1 MHLRHPSS
9 IRDDVMRV
17 SLILVLATIILS
29 LGGALFLAI
38 HMEQDRLDSNL
49 MNSARVIARIPAV
62 AHALELEVGQADLS
76 FLDQSV
82 AEVRDIDVIVVADT
96 HSIQYY
102 YSPDRS
108 YVGEP
113 YSGADQNRIL
123 QGEAAY
129 TSNDTGLSGAERCA
143 YAEVR
148 NSGGELLGFVMVG
161 IDLRSVSSIIQ
172 RTVFSFLA
180 IGGAALL
187 LGILLSIQLSN
198 KIKQSLM
205 GYEPDAFLHLF
216 HQREDILEALEEGIL
231 AIDEHLEVIY
241 INGAAAALL
250 GTTSEAAVGR
260 PLRKV
265 YPQSTL
271 DRVVWTGQPEYNV
284 DMVSM
289 ASQRQVRVL
298 SDRMPIRENGRV
310 VGAVAIFR
318 NRTELT
324 RLAEDL
330 TGVRHMVDAM
340 RAYTHEFMN
349 KLHVILGLLQIGETE
364 RAEQYIMDTTRI
376 QHEAVS
382 RIMAQIE
389 DPSAA
394 ALLVGKT
401 SRAAE
406 RGIQLI
412 LEPGSHLSGG
422 ERYLPSAAY
431 VTILGNLIE
440 NAIDS
445 LNQGVRGE
453 KEIRVTIREDE
464 QGLLLCVED
473 TGPGIPPELQ
483 SDLFRRGVSS
493 KGAGHGTGLFLV
505 KSVTDT
511 YHGVIRVEAEPEVG
525 TAIFISFHGPD
536 RAHQEV

>member
-1 MHLRHPSS
+1 MRPRHPSS

-17 SLILVLATIILS
+17 SLILVLATVVLS
-29 LGGALFLAI
+29 LGGTLFLAI

-49 MNSARVIARIPAV
+49 MNSARVIARVPAV
-62 AHALELEVGQADLS
+62 AHALEREVSQADLA

-82 AEVRDIDVIVVADT
+82 AAVRDIDVIVVADI
-96 HSIQYY
+96 HNIQYY

-113 YSGADQNRIL
+113 YSGTDQNRIL

-148 NSGGELLGFVMVG
+148 NSDGELLGFVMVG
-161 IDLRSVSSIIQ
+161 IYLRSVSSIIQ

-231 AIDEHLEVIY
+231 AIDEHADVIY

-250 GTTSEAAVGR
+250 DTTPEAAVGR

-298 SDRMPIRENGRV
+298 SDRMPIRENNRV

-349 KLHVILGLLQIGETE
+349 KLHVILGLLQIGEPE

-401 SRAAE
+401 SRASE

-412 LEPGSHLSGG
+412 LEPGSHLSGE

-453 KEIRVTIREDE
+453 KEIRVTIREEE

-483 SDLFRRGVSS
+483 KDLFRRGVSS

-511 YHGVIRVEAEPEVG
+511 YHGVIRVESEPEVG
-525 TAIFISFHGPD
+525 TAIFISFHAQD
-536 RAHQEV
+536 RAH

>member
-123 QGEAAY
+123 QGEAAD

-187 LGILLSIQLSN
+187 LGIL
-198 KIKQSLM
+198 SL
-205 GYEPDAFLHLF
+205 
-216 HQREDILEALEEGIL
+216 
-231 AIDEHLEVIY
+231 
-241 INGAAAALL
+241 
-250 GTTSEAAVGR
+250 
-260 PLRKV
+260 
-265 YPQSTL
+265 
-271 DRVVWTGQPEYNV
+271 RV
-284 DMVSM
+284 
-289 ASQRQVRVL
+289 
-298 SDRMPIRENGRV
+298 
-310 VGAVAIFR
+310 
-318 NRTELT
+318 
-324 RLAEDL
+324 
-330 TGVRHMVDAM
+330 
-340 RAYTHEFMN
+340 
-349 KLHVILGLLQIGETE
+349 
-364 RAEQYIMDTTRI
+364 
-376 QHEAVS
+376 
-382 RIMAQIE
+382 
-389 DPSAA
+389 
-394 ALLVGKT
+394 
-401 SRAAE
+401 
-406 RGIQLI
+406 
-412 LEPGSHLSGG
+412 
-422 ERYLPSAAY
+422 
-431 VTILGNLIE
+431 
-440 NAIDS
+440 
-445 LNQGVRGE
+445 
-453 KEIRVTIREDE
+453 
-464 QGLLLCVED
+464 
-473 TGPGIPPELQ
+473 
-483 SDLFRRGVSS
+483 
-493 KGAGHGTGLFLV
+493 
-505 KSVTDT
+505 
-511 YHGVIRVEAEPEVG
+511 
-525 TAIFISFHGPD
+525 
-536 RAHQEV
+536 